1 MKNLK
6 KGFGDM
12 TIQKM
17 LEPLLQGI
25 GIAFQ
30 FIWIVVP
37 DEWKIA
43 LFIIAVIFALFFGTK
58 GVLKLINKIRNY

>member
-1 MKNLK
+1 
-6 KGFGDM
+6 M

-37 DEWKIA
+37 DEGKIA
-43 LFIIAVIFALFFGTK
+43 LFIIAVIFALFFGAK
-58 GVLKLINKIRNY
+58 GVIKLINKIRNY